1 MRRALLATAFAFAA
15 GLGAYAATLV
25 VLAPATLVDAV
36 LERASGGRLRLA
48 NAEGSLWTGSGWIE
62 IRDAQGRAGIARSLA
77 WRVERWSFLRGSLV
91 AQVELDRAAA
101 PFPVTFS
108 LSRIELARVGIRLPA
123 AALGLGMPRLAPL
136 RLTGEVVLDIP
147 NLAIERG
154 RMDGA
159 ASLQWR
165 AAGSALTPVSPLGDY
180 EVRFQA
186 AGPVVHAT
194 LSTLSGPLL
203 LEGSATWSN
212 GSSPSFLATARVPAQ
227 HQDQLSPLFRL
238 VAVERGAGSFEFSSA
253 QAALRL

>member
-1 MRRALLATAFAFAA
+1 MRRALLATAFAVAA

-25 VLAPATLVDAV
+25 ALAPATLVDAL

-62 IRDAQGRAGIARSLA
+62 IRDAQGRAGIARALA

-91 AQVELDRAAA
+91 AQVEFDRAA
-101 PFPVTFS
+101 PFPVTLS

-136 RLTGEVVLDIP
+136 RLTGDVLLDIP
-147 NLAIERG
+147 HLAIARG

-186 AGPVVHAT
+186 AGPVVRAA

-203 LEGSATWSN
+203 LEGNATWSN

-227 HQDQLSPLFRL
+227 HRDQLSPLFRL
-238 VAVERGAGSFEFSSA
+238 VAVERSAGSFEFNST
-253 QAALRL
+253 QAALGL